1 MEYRERKIMGRLG
14 LMGSLGLA
22 GLMALLGLWGCSDDS
37 GETESRGRV
46 TLEARLCSTT
56 FEENEADDMS
66 RAGLTGQEGFL
77 TRSGETWT
85 PPTPYVTYDRLNG
98 RFYNQKDLVNKSID
112 AFFTQDGQT
121 PLEGTFFYKEAD
133 QSWYLN
139 MDLEETTNYLYGF
152 IPKEDASSATIVSY
166 NGSEADGNNSYSN
179 GAVLTINEL
188 NTVTPSDVC
197 VIIGAQNGTA
207 IDNDAND
214 DGRLRAGHFA
224 VTTKATSKDNPAQ
237 PGSNYIFLL
246 FDHLYSSLRFRF
258 SVDEGYASLRTI
270 KLRRLEL
277 TATDKSGNG
286 IKAKYNA
293 TITLKSNNTGSSPI
307 VDKVIFTPVATSA
320 DVPYVPLFDGET
332 ELKVVKTAADSP
344 EYLGCFV
351 PGDNYYFKLR
361 CTYDVYDKNVTSEH
375 PEGNLIRQGCQAEN
389 TIDLTDNKFGGEDL
403 KVMRGHCYSFKIKVQ
418 PTYLY
423 VLSEPDL
430 DNPTM
435 SFGN

>member
-1 MEYRERKIMGRLG
+1 MEYRERKIMGRRG

-166 NGSEADGNNSYSN
+166 NGSEADGNDSYSN

-351 PGDNYYFKLR
+351 PGDN
-361 CTYDVYDKNVTSEH
+361 
-375 PEGNLIRQGCQAEN
+375 
-389 TIDLTDNKFGGEDL
+389 
-403 KVMRGHCYSFKIKVQ
+403 
-418 PTYLY
+418 
-423 VLSEPDL
+423 
-430 DNPTM
+430 
-435 SFGN
+435 